1 MKTLIKEL
9 LRGKVVLLF
18 FIISSSLYFLMLFL
32 TIPYLHKITNGIR
45 ILDMMPAGY
54 DLAYVKLLMD
64 ALGETGQHYYLFR
77 QLPVDLVFPFFFAI
91 SNCMIMGWFL
101 KKLNKLDTNWNLV
114 CYLPIIAGI
123 FDYAE
128 NFSIISLINN
138 YPEIN
143 KTTVLVSNLFSVLK
157 SSVTTIALTVL
168 MVILLVFLF
177 RRIFNRN

>member
-1 MKTLIKEL
+1 MIKRIINNVPGKT
-9 LRGKVVLLF
+9 VLLF
-18 FIISSSLYFLMLFL
+18 FIISSTLYFIMLL
-32 TIPYLHKITNGIR
+32 GTIPHLHNLTGGLKIP
-45 ILDMMPAGY
+45 DMMPTGY
-54 DLAYVKLLMD
+54 DSDYIVRLME
-64 ALGETGQHYYLFR
+64 ALGKTGRNYYLFR
-77 QLPVDLVFPFFFAI
+77 QLPIDLVFPFFFAI

-101 KKLNKLDTNWNLV
+101 KKLNKLDTNWYLV

-168 MVILLVFLF
+168 IVILLVFLF